1 MIQKLIMDP
10 AVVDEAIKKLS
21 NWIETA
27 PGQNDEEA
35 ANLFF
40 LNQILDVLNDEQNK
54 DIDEL
59 NVLMIRL
66 ALFNMKDHKQTEENV
81 FNFW

>member
-1 MIQKLIMDP
+1 MDP

-40 LNQILDVLNDEQNK
+40 LNQILDVLNDE
-54 DIDEL
+54 
-59 NVLMIRL
+59 
-66 ALFNMKDHKQTEENV
+66 
-81 FNFW
+81 